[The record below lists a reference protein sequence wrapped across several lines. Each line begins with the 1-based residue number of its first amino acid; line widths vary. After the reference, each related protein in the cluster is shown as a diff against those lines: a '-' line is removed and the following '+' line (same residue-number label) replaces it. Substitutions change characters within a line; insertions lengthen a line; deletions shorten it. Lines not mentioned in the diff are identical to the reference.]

1 MNSWSD
7 SLAREYAILILC
19 LDPCPL
25 RSRHTPKSLGM
36 KVRILTNLH
45 ATTDLTGKGAG
56 YIEKVGTNVQV
67 GKPGDAVLLS
77 FSYCSTC
84 QDCSTNHPSYC
95 ESFTAMNYQTDP
107 GTFQASNGQKVGGL
121 FFGQSSMA
129 SYTIAKQASVV
140 NVTSVIH
147 DESELRLFAP
157 LGCGFQTGFGAIDV
171 TANAGP
177 DDTVVVIGIGGV
189 GFSAIA
195 VISASTP
202 RCWWYTFTEASQG
215 AKLNQ
220 CNTIIAVD
228 RVGQRLQLAREF
240 GATHIIDSSETQD
253 LVAEVK
259 ALTKGRGST
268 ITLDT
273 TGNMKLIEN
282 GLAMTAN
289 RGQMIIV
296 GVPPMDGQLGVH
308 LVEFMQVSGPF
319 SAVASPVR

>member
-1 MNSWSD
+1 MSSV
-7 SLAREYAILILC
+7 LAQALVSYEPNGGDMDLRFEDVSIRDLKDDELLIRL
-19 LDPCPL
+19 
-25 RSRHTPKSLGM
+25 
-36 KVRILTNLH
+36 V
-45 ATTDLTGKGAG
+45 ATGICHTDLVFGSLPSPFTT
-56 YIEKVGTNVQV
+56 YPKVLG
-67 GKPGDAVLLS
+67 
-77 FSYCSTC
+77 
-84 QDCSTNHPSYC
+84 H
-95 ESFTAMNYQTDP
+95 EDP
-107 GTFQASNGQKVGGL
+107 DTFLDSNGQKICGL

-140 NVTSVIH
+140 NVTSVIRN
-147 DESELRLFAP
+147 ESELKLFAP

-171 TANAGP
+171 VASAGP
-177 DDTVVVIGIGGV
+177 DDTVVVMGIGGV

-195 VISASTP
+195 
-202 RCWWYTFTEASQG
+202 G

-228 RVGQRLQLAREF
+228 RVPQRLQLAREF
-240 GATHIIDSSETQD
+240 GATHVIDSSETQD

-259 ALTKGRGST
+259 ALTKGRGSS

-296 GVPPMDGQLGVH
+296 GVPPMDAQLGVH
-308 LVEFMQVSGPF
+308 LVSFMQVGNSSSRPLRAQF
-319 SAVASPVR
+319 AEQ